1 MIRWRQARTVAA
13 FEFLSTVKRVGYL
26 VATFGM
32 PVFIALYGVVVGV
45 PVYFLEK
52 NANKPVVYGVVDG
65 AGVLRLEG
73 ETAAGRPP
81 IPDEVRSALEAA
93 GQAKA
98 LDRALVQSQFVFR
111 PYAAEAEARRA
122 LVRSEIKGY
131 FVVPPDYMDTG
142 VIDAYSSDV
151 LSTRSSDSRSAL
163 GTLLRARLLAG
174 RVDARV
180 AARVTT
186 PVKEARRFAVTRDGA
201 VTDGGVAASVVRA
214 VVPILFMVLFLVSVM
229 MSSGYLLQGTAIEK
243 ENKVVEVLLSSASAD
258 EILAGKL
265 VGLGGAGLL
274 QIATWLV
281 MLMVV
286 SVGVLPLVMAAR
298 VSVPW
303 LALAL
308 AIPFFPVAY
317 LFFGSLMLGSGSL
330 GSTMREAQQYAMVFS
345 LTAVVPL
352 MLMSLLITDPHG
364 AVARVLTW
372 IPFSA
377 APLVVLRA
385 SLDPGQL
392 AWWEIAGALAVL
404 VVSTYGA
411 IRVGAWLFRI
421 GLLAGGT
428 RVKLGEIIRQA
439 RAAG

>member
-45 PVYFLEK
+45 PVYFIQK

-65 AGVLRLEG
+65 AGVLGLEG
-73 ETAAGRPP
+73 ETAAGRPAV
-81 IPDEVRSALEAA
+81 PDDVRQALETA
-93 GQAKA
+93 GQKGA
-98 LDRALVQSQFVFR
+98 LDRALVASRLVFR
-111 PYAAEAEARRA
+111 PYAGEADARHA
-122 LVRSEIKGY
+122 LVASAIKGY
-131 FVVPPDYMDTG
+131 FVIPPDYMDTG
-142 VIDAYSSDV
+142 VVDAYSPDAVTTGGSDA
-151 LSTRSSDSRSAL
+151 RSSL
-163 GTLLRARLLAG
+163 GRLLRERLLAG
-174 RVDARV
+174 RVDAKV
-180 AARVTT
+180 AERVTT
-186 PVKEARRFAVTRDGA
+186 PVKEARRFTVTRDGA
-201 VTDGGVAASVVRA
+201 VTDGGVAASVVRV
-214 VVPILFMVLFLVSVM
+214 VVPVLFMVLFLVSVI
-229 MSSGYLLQGTAIEK
+229 MSSGYLLQGTATEK
-243 ENKVVEVLLSSASAD
+243 ENKVVEVLLASANAD

-281 MLMVV
+281 MVLVLT
-286 SVGVLPLVMAAR
+286 VGVAPLLVAAH

-303 LALAL
+303 LALAV
-308 AIPFFPVAY
+308 AVPFFLVAY

-345 LTAVVPL
+345 LMALVPL

-364 AVARVLTW
+364 SVARVLTW
-372 IPFSA
+372 VPFSA

-385 SLDPGQL
+385 SLDPGAL
-392 AWWEIAGALAVL
+392 AWWEIAGAFAVL
-404 VVSTYGA
+404 VLSTWGA
-411 IRVGAWLFRI
+411 IWLGARLFRI

-428 RVKLGEIIRQA
+428 RVKLRDVIRQA
-439 RAAG
+439 RALG

>member
-26 VATFGM
+26 VTTFGM

-65 AGVLRLEG
+65 AGVLELSG
-73 ETAAGRPP
+73 ETASVPPP
-81 IPDEVRSALEAA
+81 IPDEVRSALESA

-98 LDRALVQSQFVFR
+98 LDRALVQAQFVFR
-111 PYAAEAEARRA
+111 PFAAEADARNA
-122 LVRSEIKGY
+122 LVASDIKGY

-142 VIDAYSSDV
+142 AVDVYASDTF
-151 LSTRSSDSRSAL
+151 STRGSDARSAL
-163 GTLLRARLLAG
+163 ATLLRERLLAG

-186 PVKEARRFAVTRDGA
+186 PIEEARRFAVTQEGTVTENGVGA
-201 VTDGGVAASVVRA
+201 SIARLA
-214 VVPILFMVLFLVSVM
+214 VPIVFLVLFVMSVM
-229 MSSGYLLQGTAIEK
+229 MSAGYLLQGTATEK
-243 ENKVVEVLLSSASAD
+243 ENKVVEVLLSSATAD

-265 VGLGGAGLL
+265 VGLGGAGML
-274 QIATWLV
+274 QIVTWLV
-281 MLMVV
+281 MLLFV
-286 SVGVLPLVMAAR
+286 SAGVLPLVLAAH
-298 VSVPW
+298 VSPPW

-308 AIPFFPVAY
+308 AVPFFPVAY

-345 LTAVVPL
+345 LLAVVPL
-352 MLMSLLITDPHG
+352 MFMSLLITDPHG

-385 SLDPGQL
+385 SLDPQQL
-392 AWWEIAGALAVL
+392 AWWEIAGAFAVL
-404 VVSTYGA
+404 LVSTCGA
-411 IRVGAWLFRI
+411 IWLGARLFRI

-428 RVKLGEIIRQA
+428 RVKLRDVIRQA
-439 RAAG
+439 RAGA

>member
-1 MIRWRQARTVAA
+1 MIRWRQARTVAT

-26 VATFGM
+26 VTTFGM

-73 ETAAGRPP
+73 ETAAGAPP
-81 IPDEVRSALEAA
+81 IPDDVRSALEAA
-93 GQAKA
+93 GQGQA
-98 LDRALVQSQFVFR
+98 LDRALVASQFVFR
-111 PYAAEAEARRA
+111 PYPGEADARRA
-122 LVRSEIKGY
+122 LVASEIKGY

-142 VIDAYSSDV
+142 VIDSYSSDV
-151 LSTRSSDSRSAL
+151 LSTRGSDSRSAL
-163 GTLLRARLLAG
+163 ATLLRERLLAG

-186 PVKEARRFAVTRDGA
+186 PVKEARRFNVTREGT
-201 VTDGGVAASVVRA
+201 VTDGGVAASVLRA
-214 VVPILFMVLFLVSVM
+214 LVPILFMVLFLVSVM
-229 MSSGYLLQGTAIEK
+229 MSSGYLLQGTATEK
-243 ENKVVEVLLSSASAD
+243 ENKVVEVLLSSANAD

-281 MLMVV
+281 MVLVI
-286 SVGVLPLVMAAR
+286 SVGVVPLVLSAR
-298 VSVPW
+298 VAVPW
-303 LALAL
+303 LALAV

-345 LTAVVPL
+345 LMAVVPL

-364 AVARVLTW
+364 TVARVLTW

-385 SLDPGQL
+385 SLDPAEL

-411 IRVGAWLFRI
+411 IWLGARLFRI

-428 RVKLGEIIRQA
+428 RVKLRDVIRQA
-439 RAAG
+439 RAGA